1 MTFLYYCLNM
11 RVLLPEY
18 TKVRSSTI
26 TSNVVAIYFCKPVC
40 VCRFV
45 SVRMFTKSIRGSSC
59 VRKKCDFYLV
69 SQVIIDNKCSV
80 SVCHKVCKSILANVS
95 TNLFHVS
102 SPDVVN
108 VKIVLSYQQLNS
120 TNNASKFVP
129 STSAVT
135 FLPAPTLFTVNH
147 ATSLHVRNVLMSVNN
162 ICHVRKVSRYIPLS
176 VNTSR
181 ILVSVSHNLRHAQS
195 RKCLEFKSKVS
206 LTSNFK
212 QVFLSQ
218 LYTII
223 AVILFI
229 TFSFTESAKA
239 ISICNIFG
247 IIALSL
253 LLYVRFYTKNGE
265 GVNISL
271 V

>member
-18 TKVRSSTI
+18 TKVPSSTI
-26 TSNVVAIYFCKPVC
+26 ISNVVAIYFCKPVC

-45 SVRMFTKSIRGSSC
+45 SVPMFTKSIRGSSC

-80 SVCHKVCKSILANVS
+80 KVCRKVCKSILANLS

-108 VKIVLSYQQLNS
+108 VKIVLPYQQFNS
-120 TNNASKFVP
+120 TNNVSKFVP
-129 STSAVT
+129 STSAVP
-135 FLPAPTLFTVNH
+135 FLPAPTLVTVNH
-147 ATSLHVRNVLMSVNN
+147 AMSLPVRNVLMSVNN

-181 ILVSVSHNLRHAQS
+181 TLASVSHNLRHVQRS
-195 RKCLEFKSKVS
+195 KCLQFKPKVS

-212 QVFLSQ
+212 QVFFVTVMHNYCCDFVYYVF
-218 LYTII
+218 LY
-223 AVILFI
+223 
-229 TFSFTESAKA
+229 
-239 ISICNIFG
+239 
-247 IIALSL
+247 
-253 LLYVRFYTKNGE
+253 
-265 GVNISL
+265 
-271 V
+271 